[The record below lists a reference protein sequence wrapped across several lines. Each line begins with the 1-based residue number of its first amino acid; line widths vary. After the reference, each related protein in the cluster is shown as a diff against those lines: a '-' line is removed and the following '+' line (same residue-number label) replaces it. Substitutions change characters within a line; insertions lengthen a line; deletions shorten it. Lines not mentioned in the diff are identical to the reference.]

1 MNCKGCQGLMVKDQ
15 LLDFE
20 GTYGQM
26 WATSWR
32 CVNCGRV
39 HDSVIEQN
47 RLVRQRKVLVLPSG
61 EPDDRDG
68 EAYLEAMF
76 RVRRAA

>member
-1 MNCKGCQGLMVKDQ
+1 
-15 LLDFE
+15 
-20 GTYGQM
+20 M
-26 WATSWR
+26 WVTSWS

-39 HDSVIEQN
+39 HDSVIEKN
-47 RLVRQRKVLVLPSG
+47 CLVRQEKVLVLPSD

-68 EAYLEAMF
+68 EVCLEAEF

>member
-1 MNCKGCQGLMVKDQ
+1 MNCTRCQGLIVKEQ
-15 LLDFE
+15 FLDFD
-20 GTYGQM
+20 GTYEQM
-26 WATSWR
+26 WATGWR

-47 RLVRQRKVLVLPSG
+47 CLVRQGKVLVLPSG
-61 EPDDRDG
+61 EPGGRDD
-68 EAYLEAMF
+68 EVYLEAEA